1 MTKAILTHLVDE
13 TQMTTQMTTTGT
25 PALVMTSD
33 QVDLVKRTIARGASN
48 DELQLF
54 LHQCKRTGL
63 DPFSRQIYWIKRGN
77 SGTTQV
83 SIDGFRVIAAR
94 SGELDGQECH
104 WCGEDGDWKDVW
116 LSKSAPAAC
125 RVLVYRKGCSKPFS
139 GVANFAAYSAGGN
152 MWGKMPATMLA
163 KCAESLALRKAFP
176 QELSGLYTS
185 EEMDQAEPVAIATA
199 KQAIAEV
206 AYMPHPD
213 APDFEPEEP
222 ARPVAPSTSK
232 LTPQQRQRLGA
243 IAKKASRNSDDVKGW
258 LKTVYGVTTS
268 AQLLQRDSDAICA
281 ALEARGPLSMPGD
294 GPEA

>member
-139 GVANFAAYSAGGN
+139 GVANFSAYSAGGN
-152 MWGKMPATMLA
+152 MWAKMPATMLA

-185 EEMDQAEPVAIATA
+185 EEMDQAAPVEVAIATT
-199 KQAIAEV
+199 KPAIAEDPM
-206 AYMPHPD
+206 MPEYIPQH
-213 APDFEPEEP
+213 EPFQP
-222 ARPVAPSTSK
+222 TPPNTSK
-232 LTPQQRQRLGA
+232 LTPQQRQRLGT

-268 AQLLQRDSDAICA
+268 AQLLQRDYDAICA